1 MERGRR
7 GELSRTLQDRFKVVE
22 MMSEV
27 VKVCF
32 DMNQESF
39 QALKRMARGEG
50 VDCSELVS
58 GIVEECLRDFTSR
71 DWTAEGKDR
80 RKHPRVDVS
89 IPAISCVKFSD
100 KEMRSYPVVVD
111 DISQGGLRISFKDVS
126 PDMGE
131 RLANSSFFEVF
142 FTVPELSQTVSFYCK
157 RLRHK
162 VDRDLTMVGVFE
174 GDNAE
179 TVSMMDIMLQHYVA

>member
-1 MERGRR
+1 
-7 GELSRTLQDRFKVVE
+7 
-22 MMSEV
+22 MSEV

-32 DMNQESF
+32 DMNRESF
-39 QALKRMARGEG
+39 QALQRLARGEG
-50 VDCSELVS
+50 VDCSKLVS
-58 GIVEECLRDFTSR
+58 GIVEGCLKDFVSR
-71 DWTAEGKDR
+71 DWTANGKER
-80 RKHPRVDVS
+80 RRYPRVDVS

-100 KEMRSYPVVVD
+100 REMRSYPVMVD

-126 PDMGE
+126 PEMGD

-162 VDRDLTMVGVFE
+162 FERDLTVVGVFE

-179 TVSMMDIMLQHYVA
+179 TASMMDIMLQHYVA